1 MRQGPGGDFTTTT
14 TTTAAAMRG
23 GGVSTSNGAAVSTSS
38 TEMEHAAKE
47 NAAARAN
54 GGGRRRR
61 ERGRSGRDDDDDVNG
76 DDDENDVGGGGDKRG
91 KSRKVNKT
99 PAVKTVK
106 AKTVTVTSS
115 KTGISTVLKPST
127 WGSGSFTKEASALK
141 SPASAS
147 VARQRPTNNQLLYRI
162 NFNWEHYTHNV
173 PAHARKMLPSTTE
186 ACPSVT
192 SAFLQTLKALD
203 AAESSRVDNPRNI
216 LQLLSVNTRR
226 TKVVALN
233 TGTHRVPEE
242 LRRHQLSDKD
252 GNAYSTNLDR
262 NRYGNDDNYLFT
274 VTRFNLQALE
284 LCPLLAQVEII
295 GTKGNSAN
303 DILLSTDQAECTCGG
318 SHRTTSSHWTVPA
331 FVTPAQMP
339 KQIPKSTLAAKD
351 RSRKRSRQ
359 SMSSADEKPWV
370 SQLKARE
377 SLTPERAS
385 EAGPHGGMGVLL
397 DALTSVGGIPM
408 SPVPAARKRIST
420 TGVMSPAR
428 PVRGIRQ
435 VELDLGAINE
445 DTTAA
450 QQQIA
455 QATLQSIHHIPDE
468 MLRAELHSAVARTCE
483 LHMTASAYQQRQ
495 FRAEREAE
503 EYKTIV
509 SNLEALLNESQSE
522 AHEAKLQLAKMRSE
536 VNGVVMSHNENDA
549 VIQTSALLAHKL
561 IGMQQLVA
569 ALASRVE
576 LLSGE
581 KTRCAVEEMLRAEMA
596 AHLQTKK
603 ALLRAEISL
612 AAYAAAEATCD
623 EEVWRK
629 QYVASAQANLEQAA
643 YAATT
648 SSDAQQ
654 QYDPLAARQPG
665 APQGLISKAVD
676 VSFKTPADAVA
687 ARPEMSTAPSGIKA
701 IAMMAD
707 AAAASI
713 VDPSHLPPKTP
724 IGANPEYLRNAFIS
738 PP

>member
-1 MRQGPGGDFTTTT
+1 MRQGQGGDFT
-14 TTTAAAMRG
+14 AARARRDG
-23 GGVSTSNGAAVSTSS
+23 ASTSTVSS
-38 TEMEHAAKE
+38 TADAAKE

-54 GGGRRRR
+54 DGAARGGG
-61 ERGRSGRDDDDDVNG
+61 SSSH
-76 DDDENDVGGGGDKRG
+76 G
-91 KSRKVNKT
+91 KA

-115 KTGISTVLKPST
+115 KTGISTVLKQST
-127 WGSGSFTKEASALK
+127 WGSGSFTKEAVALK
-141 SPASAS
+141 SPPSAA
-147 VARQRPTNNQLLYRI
+147 VGRQRPTNNQLLYRI

-173 PAHARKMLPSTTE
+173 PASVRKTLPSTTE

-203 AAESSRVDNPRNI
+203 AAESSRVDNSRNI

-242 LRRHQLSDKD
+242 LRRHQLSDKE

-295 GTKGNSAN
+295 GTKGNSEN

-318 SHRTTSSHWTVPA
+318 LHKSSHWTVPA

-359 SMSSADEKPWV
+359 SMSSADEKPLA

-377 SLTPERAS
+377 SMTPERES

-408 SPVPAARKRIST
+408 SPVPTRKRAAT
-420 TGVMSPAR
+420 TGVMSPGR
-428 PVRGIRQ
+428 PIRGIRQ

-445 DTTAA
+445 DTSAA

-468 MLRAELHSAVARTCE
+468 MLRAELHNAIARTCE

-495 FRAEREAE
+495 YRAEREAE

-509 SNLEALLNESQSE
+509 TNLEALLNESQSE
-522 AHEAKLQLAKMRSE
+522 AQEAKLQLAKMRSE
-536 VNGVVMSHNENDA
+536 VSGAVISHNENDSI
-549 VIQTSALLAHKL
+549 IQTSAFLAHKL

-569 ALASRVE
+569 ALAARVE
-576 LLSGE
+576 LLSSE
-581 KTRCAVEEMLRAEMA
+581 KTRCTVEELLRTEMA

-629 QYVASAQANLEQAA
+629 QYIASAQQNLEAAA

-648 SSDAQQ
+648 SVDAQAHHES
-654 QYDPLAARQPG
+654 LAAREQTV
-665 APQGLISKAVD
+665 SKGTIGKTVD
-676 VSFKTPADAVA
+676 MSFKTPSTAVA
-687 ARPEMSTAPSGIKA
+687 TTSKMPTAPSGIKA
-701 IAMMAD
+701 VAMMAD
-707 AAAASI
+707 AAASAI
-713 VDPSHLPPKTP
+713 DPSHLPPKTP
-724 IGANPEYLRNAFIS
+724 IGRNPTLRNAFIS